1 MPESIGTQWLVQ
13 ALGESK
19 MDPLRRRKVDAF
31 KANHR

>member
-1 MPESIGTQWLVQ
+1 MPESIETQWLVQ

-19 MDPLRRRKVDAF
+19 MDLLRWGKVDAF